1 MNNNNEQFNNNN
13 NEIDNKEILDANIKK
28 MKKIYE
34 NNLNKNVI
42 IRSNFFKKFER
53 IVKRTNNNIYETI
66 NIFDLGI

>member
-13 NEIDNKEILDANIKK
+13 NEIDNKENLDDNIKK